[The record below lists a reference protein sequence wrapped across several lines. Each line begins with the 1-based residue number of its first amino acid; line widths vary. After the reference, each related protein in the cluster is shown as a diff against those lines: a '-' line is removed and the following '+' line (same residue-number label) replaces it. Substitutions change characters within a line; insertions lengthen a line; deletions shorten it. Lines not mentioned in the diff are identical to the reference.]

1 MKLSAFSTTMTNI
14 NTTIN
19 TTSTALQSFGQ
30 IATDVKSAAASG
42 SAVVTG
48 SGQTVGQQT
57 ALLQLKTMLEI
68 LNTQAGDRFLFSGS
82 AIDTP
87 SVASMDDILNGKGAL
102 AGLKQL
108 IAERNQA
115 DLGASG
121 LGRLVVSS
129 PSPTS
134 VSVAEDVAGSPFG
147 FKLNAITSSL
157 TGATVDRPERLAG
170 GDVGRSRPH
179 QSQQRRAGH
188 LHVQPARR
196 HDRDDKGGSL
206 AMTHAR
212 GDFCGRSSR
221 SSLMFGCAAR
231 SKPSVVERPEA
242 DLRRAVAR
250 VRRLERRQPPHPCGV
265 EAGRD
270 VLALVA
276 EQPREPALA
285 QRRIAV
291 GRLDARRVQRA

>member
-1 MKLSAFSTTMTNI
+1 MAINSVGNSNFLLGQSIVNLKGQLDTLQTQLATGKKSTVYSGMGIDEGFAIFARAQISNLSAFTTTMTNI
-14 NTTIN
+14 NTTIA
-19 TTSTALQSFGQ
+19 TTSISLQSFGK

-48 SGQTVGQQT
+48 AGQTVGQQT
-57 ALLQLKTMLEI
+57 AKLQLKTMLEI

-134 VSVAEDVAGSPFG
+134 VSVAEDAAGSPFG
-147 FKLNAITSSL
+147 VT
-157 TGATVDRPERLAG
+157 
-170 GDVGRSRPH
+170 
-179 QSQQRRAGH
+179 
-188 LHVQPARR
+188 
-196 HDRDDKGGSL
+196 
-206 AMTHAR
+206 
-212 GDFCGRSSR
+212 
-221 SSLMFGCAAR
+221 
-231 SKPSVVERPEA
+231 
-242 DLRRAVAR
+242 
-250 VRRLERRQPPHPCGV
+250 
-265 EAGRD
+265 
-270 VLALVA
+270 
-276 EQPREPALA
+276 
-285 QRRIAV
+285 
-291 GRLDARRVQRA
+291 